1 MNWSKLVILFLIGG
15 FDLISVVI
23 FGKYFSPLTAAIFW
37 AIPFTIIPS
46 VLFLKHEGRDHAYLA
61 KYLRSSTF
69 TLILMFITIL
79 CVAFV
84 IERLD
89 NTSSVWLAFAA
100 GAIIFILGSAAF
112 YGVVKLMGWEKHF
125 L

>member
-1 MNWSKLVILFLIGG
+1 MNWSKLSILFVIGG
-15 FDLISVVI
+15 LDLISVLV

-37 AIPFTIIPS
+37 AIPFTIIPL
-46 VLFLKHEGRDHAYLA
+46 VLFLKQEGRDHVYLA

-79 CVAFV
+79 SVAFV

-89 NTSSVWLAFAA
+89 NSSSVWIAFAA
-100 GAIIFILGSAAF
+100 GALIFLIGSAAF
-112 YGVVKLMGWEKHF
+112 YGIIKLMRWEKHF